1 MQSIDLSGKRVL
13 LTQAS
18 DFMGPALAEVFRE
31 CGADLISADG
41 LVAEPDYPQRLLA
54 ESGAIDVLLLNLG
67 IPAPTTAAPEVMD
80 DEWRHA
86 FSAMVDPL
94 PRFARAV
101 LPQMLARG
109 SGKILLI
116 GSASALRGM
125 RRAASQSSV
134 PRKTQTRSA
143 AWSSCERT
151 RGCDVLCLP
160 GQPTRRLL
168 CGPGFPGLWWLG
180 WPMTKPSLSRIICI
194 M

>member
-116 GSASALRGM
+116 G
-125 RRAASQSSV
+125 
-134 PRKTQTRSA
+134 
-143 AWSSCERT
+143 
-151 RGCDVLCLP
+151 
-160 GQPTRRLL
+160 
-168 CGPGFPGLWWLG
+168 
-180 WPMTKPSLSRIICI
+180 IICLAWNAARFKLQRGPWRATGLGPSSRYRTGQQRYSGQCDRSELR
-194 M
+194 

>member
-1 MQSIDLSGKRVL
+1 MHSIDLSGKRVL

-41 LVAEPDYPQRLLA
+41 LVADPDYPQRLLA

-94 PRFARAV
+94 PRADEGNRRLPWGSFLFPASRRIQARPRSWRSEFYWTGA
-101 LPQMLARG
+101 G
-109 SGKILLI
+109 G
-116 GSASALRGM
+116 LRST
-125 RRAASQSSV
+125 A
-134 PRKTQTRSA
+134 A
-143 AWSSCERT
+143 AW
-151 RGCDVLCLP
+151 VLK
-160 GQPTRRLL
+160 RRRR
-168 CGPGFPGLWWLG
+168 FPG
-180 WPMTKPSLSRIICI
+180 
-194 M
+194 